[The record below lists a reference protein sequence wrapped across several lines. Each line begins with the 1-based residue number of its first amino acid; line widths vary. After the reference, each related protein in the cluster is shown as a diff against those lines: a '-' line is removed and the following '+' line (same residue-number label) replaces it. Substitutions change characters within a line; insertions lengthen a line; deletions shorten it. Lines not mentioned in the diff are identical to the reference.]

1 MGRYDGEDY
10 ADESGYASSSMQ
22 DAVRRGY
29 PPAEGY
35 VGYPAARM
43 YPTCERCTHRHGV
56 GAGCVGVVGERDLEK
71 QVEAARLRR
80 KETDLAAAISL
91 LEKSGFTVTKSL
103 DQSSSDKE

>member
-10 ADESGYASSSMQ
+10 ADESGYASNSMR

-35 VGYPAARM
+35 VGYTEARM
-43 YPTCERCTHRHGV
+43 YPICERCTHRHGV

-71 QVEAARLRR
+71 QAEEAGQRR
-80 KETDLAAAISL
+80 EEANLAAARSL

-103 DQSSSDKE
+103 DQNS